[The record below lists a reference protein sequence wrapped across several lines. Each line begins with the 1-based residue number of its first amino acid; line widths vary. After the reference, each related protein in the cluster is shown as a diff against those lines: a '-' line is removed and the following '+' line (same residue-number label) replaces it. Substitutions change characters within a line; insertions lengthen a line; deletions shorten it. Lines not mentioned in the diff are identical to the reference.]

1 VTKRV
6 PRKPASDFSEL
17 ERAFFES
24 APPEVPV
31 LPAEALRFDDL
42 DPIGEPARPE
52 RRRRPRVER
61 RRQAVADRPRASV
74 AGRLAEAWR
83 LSSATTARAW
93 RLSSATTVR
102 WSREAWRRASDWS
115 GPHAARARQSLLA
128 GLSMARTSL
137 ARRGRATLARL
148 AAELPGER
156 LQAKTLTAMV
166 AVAVFVVIAAGVV
179 AQRPALSAPRAD
191 AVTSLAP

>member
-1 VTKRV
+1 VKKRV

-31 LPAEALRFDDL
+31 VPAEALRFDDL
-42 DPIGEPARPE
+42 DKIVLRARPE
-52 RRRRPRVER
+52 RRRRPRGER
-61 RRQAVADRPRASV
+61 RRQPGAERPRAPV
-74 AGRLAEAWR
+74 AVRLADAWR
-83 LSSATTARAW
+83 LSRAATTQAW
-93 RLSSATTVR
+93 RLSRAATVR
-102 WSREAWRRASDWS
+102 WSRDAWRRARAWS
-115 GPHAARARQSLLA
+115 LPHAERARRSLVGA
-128 GLSMARTSL
+128 LSMARTSL

-156 LQAKTLTAMV
+156 LQSKTLAAMV

-179 AQRPALSAPRAD
+179 AQRPALSAPRAH

>member
-1 VTKRV
+1 VKKRV

-24 APPEVPV
+24 APPEVPIV
-31 LPAEALRFDDL
+31 PADALRFDDL
-42 DPIGEPARPE
+42 DPIGERARPE

-61 RRQAVADRPRASV
+61 RRQPVAERPRSPV
-74 AGRLAEAWR
+74 AVRLADAWR
-83 LSSATTARAW
+83 LSRTAITQAWRLARAETVQWSRDVSRRARAW
-93 RLSSATTVR
+93 
-102 WSREAWRRASDWS
+102 SRPYAE
-115 GPHAARARQSLLA
+115 RARQSLIA

-156 LQAKTLTAMV
+156 LQSKTLAAMV

-191 AVTSLAP
+191 AMTLAP